1 MPVPSI
7 ALQPTPAAAQAQAQA
22 AAASAATPGAGDGKT
37 LGKAEFDDLAGMAAH
52 HGHAHK
58 VRTPLPR
65 RLSRTLARQPQP
77 AEHDDVE
84 TPLRTAAAQLIEKL
98 SGADDDAHPWR
109 RGPQDPLQQHTLLE
123 QARQL
128 LDQQPDGGG
137 GQRARLGA
145 RLDAMEADLRGR
157 HGAAID
163 EGKRQAL
170 AFEATLST
178 LDDGAAGGD
187 GPGTLS
193 DLRRRLGAPADGRR
207 DAPLAPQALL
217 DILLKNAG
225 RAGAAAA
232 LGRPPA
238 QMREELRRR
247 GHSGPRLWL
256 SLQDASCFQLVNT
269 SYALAGELR
278 RDLSERAQTTPL
290 IEQGALARQL
300 LRLGEPEGG
309 QAEPLLR
316 QLADMQRLSPSQ
328 RAAACQSL
336 RGVIARCPDGMWEG
350 EALPQRN
357 RLLDQ
362 LRQMTVEHHAA
373 LPAQSTAPEDAL
385 QSRLRLDQQRARST
399 GWNN

>member
-1 MPVPSI
+1 MT
-7 ALQPTPAAAQAQAQA
+7 LQPTLAAAPAPAQE
-22 AAASAATPGAGDGKT
+22 AAASAAAPGAGAGKT
-37 LGKAEFDDLAGMAAH
+37 MGKAEFDALAGMAAH

-65 RLSRTLARQPQP
+65 RLSRTLAQLQQPV
-77 AEHDDVE
+77 EHDDAE
-84 TPLRTAAAQLIEKL
+84 TPLRTAAAQLIERL
-98 SGADDDAHPWR
+98 SDAGDDAHPWR
-109 RGPQDPLQQHTLLE
+109 RGPHDPLQQHTLLE

-128 LDQQPDGGG
+128 LEQQPDDGG

-145 RLDAMEADLRGR
+145 RLDAMEADLHGR

-163 EGKRQAL
+163 EGTHQAL
-170 AFEATLST
+170 AFEAALST
-178 LDDGAAGGD
+178 LDDGAD

-225 RAGAAAA
+225 QAGAAAA

-238 QMREELRRR
+238 RTREELRRR
-247 GHSGPRLWL
+247 GRSGPRLWL

-278 RDLSERAQTTPL
+278 RELSERVQTTPL
-290 IEQGALARQL
+290 IGQGALARQL

-309 QAEPLLR
+309 QAGPLLR
-316 QLADMQRLSPSQ
+316 QMVDMQHLSPSQ
-328 RAAACQSL
+328 RAAACRSL

-350 EALPQRN
+350 EALPRRN
-357 RLLDQ
+357 RLLEQ
-362 LRQMTVEHHAA
+362 LRQMTVDHHAA
-373 LPAQSTAPEDAL
+373 LPEQSTTPEDAL
-385 QSRLRLDQQRARST
+385 QSRLRLDHQRARST